1 MSAPTGAGPE
11 LPSGGGWQKSLTA
24 WMVHDSSASQLPVG
38 SADTVGDGPPPA
50 PQYARDVSPHL
61 TTHSRSG
68 IDAEGSSSGNTVA
81 ES

>member
-1 MSAPTGAGPE
+1 MSAPRAE
-11 LPSGGGWQKSLTA
+11 LLSDGGWQKSLTA
-24 WMVHDSSASQLPVG
+24 FIAQGSSELQLPVG

-61 TTHSRSG
+61 ATHSRSG
-68 IDAEGSSSGNTVA
+68 IDADWSSWGNSVA